1 MKAWVLHDINDIR
14 YEEINVPT
22 ISENEVLVQVKSAGI
37 CGSDIPR
44 IYKTGAHSMPLI
56 PGHEFSGQVVDVYN
70 QEDKTWIGKRVGVF
84 PLIPC
89 RKCKACLKKSY
100 ELCEHYSYLGS
111 RRDGGF
117 AEYVSVPRWNLI
129 ELPDEVSYDEAA
141 MLEPMAVAVH
151 AMRRLSISKESSVA
165 VCGLG
170 TIGLLLVMFLL
181 EKGIKNVY
189 AIGSKEA
196 QRIVA
201 MRLGLLKENYCDCSK
216 DNVNEFIACKTE
228 HKGADIFFECVG
240 KNETITESVDLTA
253 SGGQICFVGNPYTD
267 LSMEKSVY
275 WKILRNQLTITGTWN
290 SSYLGQQDEAAVEDD
305 WNYALNRLKEHKIR
319 PEKLVTHR
327 FGLDKLNC
335 GFDIMHNKTEGYIK
349 IVTKECF

>member
-44 IYKTGAHSMPLI
+44 IYKSGAHRMPLI

-70 QEDKTWIGKRVGVF
+70 QEDKPWIGKRVGVF

-89 RKCKACLKKSY
+89 RKCKACLKKNY
-100 ELCEHYSYLGS
+100 EMCEHYSYLGS
-111 RRDGGF
+111 RKDGGF
-117 AEYVSVPRWNLI
+117 AEYVSVPSWNLI
-129 ELPDEVSYDEAA
+129 GLPDEVSYDGAA

-151 AMRRLSISKESSVA
+151 AMRRLSIHKESSVV

-189 AIGSKEA
+189 AIGSKEV
-196 QRIVA
+196 QRTTA
-201 MRLGLLKENYCDCSK
+201 MLFGLPKENYCDSRM
-216 DNVNEFIACKTE
+216 DNVNEFIAGKTE

-267 LSMEKSVY
+267 LTMDKNVY

-290 SSYLGQQDEAAVEDD
+290 SSYLGQQDEEAVEDD
-305 WNYALNRLKEHKIR
+305 WNYVLKRLREHR
-319 PEKLVTHR
+319 VSPEKLITHQ
-327 FGLDKLNC
+327 FEPAKLNY
-335 GFDIMHNKTEGYIK
+335 GFDIMHNKSEDYIK
-349 IVTKECF
+349 IVTKKYL